1 MKSQNGHEISERFL
15 MRLNLQQFADPGDPD
30 AGNNVGGED
39 SSAGTGA
46 AGNAADGGE
55 GGNQLQ
61 GNEGETGG
69 NLAEELERMRG
80 ELEKY
85 KKAIDKATK
94 EAADNKRALKEKEQA
109 LRSKQTA
116 EEIAAEEKKAQDEQ
130 TAKEIDELRREVART
145 KAVKSVMSKLGTDEE
160 TSGKIAE
167 YLYGAED
174 VDNALM
180 EIQRAWTARE
190 KALKLEYGKVPPPG
204 AGGAN
209 GEDKETQEALRIA
222 KELGQR
228 KAQSAASVR
237 DQLKGLVR

>member
-1 MKSQNGHEISERFL
+1 MFRTNGTGL
-15 MRLNLQQFADPGDPD
+15 LPLNLQLFAEPGDGD
-30 AGNNVGGED
+30 AGAD
-39 SSAGTGA
+39 SAGTNGA
-46 AGNAADGGE
+46 GDGAEGGE
-55 GGNQLQ
+55 GGTQQ
-61 GNEGETGG
+61 QDTSGETGS
-69 NLAEELERMRG
+69 NLAEELDRLKG

>member
-1 MKSQNGHEISERFL
+1 MYKNRNGYWMSPEFGAL
-15 MRLNLQQFADPGDPD
+15 FAPD
-30 AGNNVGGED
+30 DGAGGGG
-39 SSAGTGA
+39 S
-46 AGNAADGGE
+46 AADADGANADGAEGDGGSDSAKDE
-55 GGNQLQ
+55 GNGSGN
-61 GNEGETGG
+61 
-69 NLAEELERMRG
+69 NLAEELEKLKG

-204 AGGAN
+204 AGGASS
-209 GEDKETQEALRIA
+209 EDKETQEALRIA
-222 KELGQR
+222 KEMGQQ

>member
-1 MKSQNGHEISERFL
+1 MFRTNGTGL
-15 MRLNLQQFADPGDPD
+15 LPLNLQQFAEPASGGDVTGEGNAPAGDDPNGG
-30 AGNNVGGED
+30 AGGEP
-39 SSAGTGA
+39 GGA
-46 AGNAADGGE
+46 
-55 GGNQLQ
+55 QTQ
-61 GNEGETGG
+61 ETGVEGSG
-69 NLAEELERMRG
+69 NLAEELERMKG

-85 KKAIDKATK
+85 KKAIDKATR

>member
-1 MKSQNGHEISERFL
+1 MYKNRNGYWMSPEFGAL
-15 MRLNLQQFADPGDPD
+15 FAPD
-30 AGNNVGGED
+30 DGAGGGG
-39 SSAGTGA
+39 S
-46 AGNAADGGE
+46 AADADGANADGAEGNGGSDSAKDE
-55 GGNQLQ
+55 GNGN
-61 GNEGETGG
+61 GNS
-69 NLAEELERMRG
+69 LAEELEKLKG

-145 KAVKSVMSKLGTDEE
+145 KAIKSVMSKLGTDEE

-174 VDNALM
+174 VDNALV

-204 AGGAN
+204 AGGAS

-222 KELGQR
+222 KEMGQQ